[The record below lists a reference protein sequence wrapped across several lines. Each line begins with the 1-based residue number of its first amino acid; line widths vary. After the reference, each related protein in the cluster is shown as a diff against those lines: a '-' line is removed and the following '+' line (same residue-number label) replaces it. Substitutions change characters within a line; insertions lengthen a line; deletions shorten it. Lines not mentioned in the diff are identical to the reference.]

1 MAYCGL
7 LLARR
12 ADEFSITNNILIMN
26 DIQKNGSGGL
36 LEKGIDI
43 MKDPTSS
50 TAAKAGAVGI
60 VAIGAIAL
68 VAKTTLDVIGKH

>member
-1 MAYCGL
+1 
-7 LLARR
+7 
-12 ADEFSITNNILIMN
+12 MN
-26 DIQKNGSGGL
+26 DIQRNNNGGL

-43 MKDPTSS
+43 MKDPKSS

-68 VAKTTLDVIGKH
+68 VAKTTLDVMGKH

>member
-1 MAYCGL
+1 MVIIKDC
-7 LLARR
+7 
-12 ADEFSITNNILIMN
+12 ITNNVLIMS
-26 DIQKNGSGGL
+26 DIQKINNGGL

-43 MKDPTSS
+43 MKDPASS

>member
-1 MAYCGL
+1 MGC
-7 LLARR
+7 
-12 ADEFSITNNILIMN
+12 ITNNVLIMS
-26 DIQKNGSGGL
+26 DIQKNNNGGL

-43 MKDPTSS
+43 MKDPNSS

>member
-1 MAYCGL
+1 
-7 LLARR
+7 
-12 ADEFSITNNILIMN
+12 MN
-26 DIQKNGSGGL
+26 DIQRNNNGGL

-43 MKDPTSS
+43 MKDPKSS

-68 VAKTTLDVIGKH
+68 VANTTLDVMGKH

>member
-1 MAYCGL
+1 
-7 LLARR
+7 
-12 ADEFSITNNILIMN
+12 MN
-26 DIQKNGSGGL
+26 DIQKNGSGGFVG
-36 LEKGIDI
+36 EGNFI

>member
-1 MAYCGL
+1 
-7 LLARR
+7 
-12 ADEFSITNNILIMN
+12 MN

-43 MKDPTSS
+43 MKDPASS

-60 VAIGAIAL
+60 VNLTYFCIINYQ
-68 VAKTTLDVIGKH
+68 V

>member
-1 MAYCGL
+1 
-7 LLARR
+7 
-12 ADEFSITNNILIMN
+12 MN

-36 LEKGIDI
+36 LEKGLDI
-43 MKDPTSS
+43 MKDPKSS

-68 VAKTTLDVIGKH
+68 VAKTTLDVMGKH

>member
-1 MAYCGL
+1 
-7 LLARR
+7 
-12 ADEFSITNNILIMN
+12 MN

-68 VAKTTLDVIGKH
+68 VAKPHWMLLENTDLVVS